1 MTQPKPVDGTRTP
14 PLPEPTH
21 FPVVDPA
28 ARNEGPPDLDNPFQD
43 PLVPPPLVFPG
54 GRHSSRSPVS
64 TGRVTRIHT
73 GGPPS
78 DTSPVSPVV
87 SGTSLEDYVLMIQLT
102 ADIVISESSRNKDG
116 VQVLERTN
124 DLQRQHRAIL

>member
-1 MTQPKPVDGTRTP
+1 MADFITCDSPPPDQDTLQTLIETNDIIRIALARFDAIKESIEMTQPKPVDGTRTP

-87 SGTSLEDYVLMIQLT
+87 SGTSL
-102 ADIVISESSRNKDG
+102 
-116 VQVLERTN
+116 
-124 DLQRQHRAIL
+124 